1 VMTNPEAVPLVE
13 DEFIESSDPRILE
26 GAHAEVAPE
35 NADTWREY
43 WQEVRAG

>member
-1 VMTNPEAVPLVE
+1 MPLVDE
-13 DEFIESSDPRILE
+13 EFIESADPRILE

-35 NADTWREY
+35 NADLWRKY